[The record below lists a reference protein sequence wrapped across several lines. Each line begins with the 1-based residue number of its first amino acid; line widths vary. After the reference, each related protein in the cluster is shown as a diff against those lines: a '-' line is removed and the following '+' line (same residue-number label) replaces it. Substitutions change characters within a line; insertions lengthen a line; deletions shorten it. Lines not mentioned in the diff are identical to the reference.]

1 MTYHEWTRV
10 NATTMARDVD
20 GQRLTMKEKDKTFTV
35 TTADGSLLASGKFAV
50 AVKAAA
56 LNSFRKNQAKGR
68 IAREVA
74 HVPAMTATTLPH
86 PCMNPASTIW
96 PEGPAGETTVRPM
109 KRRRP
114 NNDPVVILNKEQ
126 PA

>member
-1 MTYHEWTRV
+1 MKTYHEWTRV

-20 GQRLTMKEKDKTFTV
+20 GQRLTMREKAGTFTV
-35 TTADGSLLASGKFAV
+35 MCKDVTLASGTFQV

-56 LNSFRKNQAKGR
+56 LNSFRKMQAKGT
-68 IAREVA
+68 IARDVVA
-74 HVPAMTATTLPH
+74 AR
-86 PCMNPASTIW
+86 PCMNPASVIW
-96 PEGPAGETTVRPM
+96 PEGPAEVRTM

-126 PA
+126 SA